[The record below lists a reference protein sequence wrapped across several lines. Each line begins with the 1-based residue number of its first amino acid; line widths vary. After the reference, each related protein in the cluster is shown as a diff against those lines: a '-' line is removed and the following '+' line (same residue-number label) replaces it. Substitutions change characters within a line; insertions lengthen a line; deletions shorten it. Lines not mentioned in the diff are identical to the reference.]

1 MSGGAYF
8 VKNNQMQKNDLS
20 TYFGLDHI
28 KGVQNLLETGVVTT
42 NLKGK
47 NTHNVDY
54 MSTSK
59 KVLKIEVTLW

>member
-1 MSGGAYF
+1 
-8 VKNNQMQKNDLS
+8 MQKNYFS

-28 KGVQNLLETGVVTT
+28 KGVQNLLETGVVIT

-59 KVLKIEVTLW
+59 KY